1 LELEK
6 AKVNLPTVVTIVGA
20 AFGLYFFLAALIAA
34 ALVNAKLFALDL
46 DIDRDR
52 DVIEMYRF
60 QIANDIATSQAPA
73 RIEEL
78 QEKII
83 RRTQQR
89 DDIIRGL

>member
-1 LELEK
+1 MELEK